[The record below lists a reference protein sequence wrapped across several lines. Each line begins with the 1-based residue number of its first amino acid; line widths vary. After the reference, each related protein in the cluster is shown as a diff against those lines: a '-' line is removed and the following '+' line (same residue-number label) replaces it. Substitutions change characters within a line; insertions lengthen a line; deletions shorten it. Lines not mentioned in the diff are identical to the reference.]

1 VSECR
6 GAVSTVLQLVGLVTY
21 YGKHYSTFFF
31 HTKLRE
37 WIYFD
42 DATVRAI
49 GPHWEQVVDK
59 CIRGHFQPL
68 LLLYA
73 NPNGTPV
80 NTENAPKEVTPL
92 VVNKN
97 NRRSYLSPL
106 QPKCDTTSNNY
117 QLMQNIPRNVT
128 LPTHISSDTE
138 SNIRSVLPPIDKRN
152 LTNIVRHLN
161 GQNLLNKHYSSQQQ
175 TNWNYNNSGLV
186 KPLLSTLVTNP
197 KTKLNQMR
205 TNQNYVPQKIGS
217 MDTLLKSGS
226 QSASSDVPDSPSARS
241 TTSYFS
247 DVGEL
252 DNGYISRKTVESIL
266 NLQRHSLKKKAGNR
280 NSSSSLES
288 FDIRNGALVSNKNQ
302 LPNERS
308 LICSLQRHDSGNS
321 SGDRH
326 SNSSASVSSVESP
339 YYTYVVGNRRWDLMI

>member
-1 VSECR
+1 MSECR
-6 GAVSTVLQLVGLVTY
+6 GTVSTVLQLVGLVTY

-42 DATVRAI
+42 DAAVRSI

-80 NTENAPKEVTPL
+80 NIENAPKEITPL
-92 VVNKN
+92 IVNKS

-106 QPKCDTTSNNY
+106 QAKCDTTPNNY
-117 QLMQNIPRNVT
+117 YLAQNMQRNGT
-128 LPTHISSDTE
+128 HATHISSDTE

-152 LTNIVRHLN
+152 LTHVVRQVN
-161 GQNLLNKHYSSQQQ
+161 GQKQLNKQYLPQQQ
-175 TNWNYNNSGLV
+175 SQWNYNNSGLV
-186 KPLLSTLVTNP
+186 KPLLSTLGTNQ
-197 KTKLNQMR
+197 KIKLNQMR
-205 TNQNYVPQKIGS
+205 PNHNNMPLKVGS
-217 MDTLLKSGS
+217 IETLLKSNPQSIS
-226 QSASSDVPDSPSARS
+226 QDVPDSPSARS
-241 TTSYFS
+241 STSYFS

-266 NLQRHSLKKKAGNR
+266 NLQRHSLKKKTGNR

-288 FDIRNGALVSNKNQ
+288 FDIRNGTLVPNQ
-302 LPNERS
+302 ERS

-326 SNSSASVSSVESP
+326 SGSSASVSSVESP
-339 YYTYVVGNRRWDLMI
+339 YYTYMIGNRRWDSIII